1 MGFTLIRAES
11 RRWIA
16 DAEAEN
22 TIADAASTA
31 AAALRS
37 DYERWS
43 RWWVGLGSYLLAAV
57 GAFFLLGLT
66 AEIIAASVAP
76 GFVDVA
82 VLILAAAAAVFGCI
96 MLVQLWLSGRRLI
109 TATARWI
116 RLPYRSGAQQ
126 RRGGGWIAA
135 RTVNFEPRVFIRIVS
150 ASLALLA
157 AVFGIALLGRGIAE
171 GDAFALGFGVIGVIS
186 LLGGIGQAGGVMR
199 LVAAIGEGDPLWV
212 RLRSRQ

>member
-1 MGFTLIRAES
+1 MP
-11 RRWIA
+11 
-16 DAEAEN
+16 
-22 TIADAASTA
+22 DAASTA
-31 AAALRS
+31 AAALRG

-57 GAFFLLGLT
+57 GAFILLGLT

-82 VLILAAAAAVFGCI
+82 VLILAAAAAIFGCI

-116 RLPYRSGAQQ
+116 RLPYRSGAQP

-171 GDAFALGFGVIGVIS
+171 GVDAFALGFGVLGVIS
-186 LLGGIGQAGGVMR
+186 LLSGIGQAGGVMR
-199 LVAAIGEGDPLWV
+199 LVAAMGEGDPVWA
-212 RLRSRQ
+212 RLRAGNRG